1 MEARRLSAAAKGK
14 KIATDLYQAP
24 RTGRIQVEEYENA
37 YLTHKHALTLI
48 GRVTNP
54 SAQKVWAVIAF
65 FTEHWKT
72 ERKIV
77 GADLG
82 QGLFQFQFELETD
95 LLAVQGIPVHLWTE
109 DTIRRLGEDIGVFE
123 EADITSLA
131 VRMRVHINGR
141 LPLIKESVIEY
152 KGGSEVIAHF
162 VYEKLEKHCSMCQ
175 CLVHELRDC
184 LDAKARKRDA
194 LKEKEEAKE
203 RLEVQPA
210 GKRHRQNREVNF
222 RTSGAREYDRRRP
235 SEIENY
241 SRRGRDSH
249 ERNKYPPRHHPYA
262 RSMRDN
268 SRDSGSQQ
276 HSSFFQRHVQTSY
289 QPHRNA
295 RSTRSQGFGSHREGN
310 EPSTEPARNRAE
322 LSPLVGGAPPT
333 GNPNSVPKDAVELAI
348 VEVREAMAQYT
359 ACADPTEGAAR
370 KERMRLAEA
379 QGEIEETAIRMVQAS
394 KGTTPAW
401 SPPVEIPARILA
413 VLRLGPSTQEET
425 RTDGNPE
432 PPTKR
437 KPGRPPGKRR
447 TQESPLK
454 LTGPLAAKRR
464 VSQKAQPGKRRT
476 AKGTTQTPRGANGG
490 KDVAGGSK
498 GQARQSNS
506 SQSYENQP
514 ISSLLPPKSK
524 RKMDF
529 HNPSTLVP

>member
-1 MEARRLSAAAKGK
+1 
-14 KIATDLYQAP
+14 
-24 RTGRIQVEEYENA
+24 
-37 YLTHKHALTLI
+37 
-48 GRVTNP
+48 
-54 SAQKVWAVIAF
+54 
-65 FTEHWKT
+65 
-72 ERKIV
+72 
-77 GADLG
+77 
-82 QGLFQFQFELETD
+82 
-95 LLAVQGIPVHLWTE
+95 
-109 DTIRRLGEDIGVFE
+109 
-123 EADITSLA
+123 
-131 VRMRVHINGR
+131 MRVHINGR

-175 CLVHELRDC
+175 RLDHELRDC
-184 LDAKARKRDA
+184 LEAKARKRDA

-203 RLEVQPA
+203 RLEGQPA
-210 GKRHRQNREVNF
+210 GERHRQNREVNF
-222 RTSGAREYDRRRP
+222 RASGAREYDRRRP
-235 SEIENY
+235 AESETY
-241 SRRGRDSH
+241 SRRGRDAQ

-262 RSMRDN
+262 RSTREN
-268 SRDSGSQQ
+268 SRDRGSQQ

-289 QPHRNA
+289 QPRDQNSQERVHKPISKDTNSQEQGSDRRA

-310 EPSTEPARNRAE
+310 EPSTEPARNSAE

-359 ACADPTEGAAR
+359 ACADPTESAAR

-379 QGEIEETAIRMVQAS
+379 QGEIKETAIRMVQAS
-394 KGTTPAW
+394 KGTTPAR
-401 SPPVEIPARILA
+401 SPPVEIPARIPA
-413 VLRLGPSTQEET
+413 VLRLGPSSQEET

-454 LTGPLAAKRR
+454 ITGPLAAKRR

-476 AKGTTQTPRGANGG
+476 TKGITQTPRGANGG

-498 GQARQSNS
+498 GQARQANS

-524 RKMDF
+524 RRMDF